1 MEDGAGQPIHCTAT
15 MSGFRIIGRQPSLA
29 FARALPGGGQA
40 RNSLTNFMIP
50 GAYKFCLE
58 LRTYLTFFFILNIP
72 MVAGLSC
79 LSAAMLPLP
88 NVDNTQLGLNFELDL
103 Y

>member
-1 MEDGAGQPIHCTAT
+1 
-15 MSGFRIIGRQPSLA
+15 
-29 FARALPGGGQA
+29 
-40 RNSLTNFMIP
+40 
-50 GAYKFCLE
+50 
-58 LRTYLTFFFILNIP
+58 